1 MSKAKIIKTR
11 PLQSQ
16 LSIPDMSPL
25 LQRIYSARN
34 ITSVEELES
43 GLDKLASYK
52 LLKNIESA
60 TELLMDAVYSE
71 AKILIVGDFDADGAT
86 SCAVAVKALR
96 ALGHHNV
103 SYLVPNRFDYGYGLT
118 PEIVDVAA
126 KMGPDLIVTVDN
138 GIASMQGVQRAHEY
152 DIAVLV
158 TDHHLPGKVLPEA
171 EAIVN
176 PNQLGCNF
184 PSKNLAGVG
193 VIFYVMISLRQA
205 LRDSG
210 WFQEQGLKEPNLGV
224 LLDLVALGT
233 VADVVPLDH
242 NNRILVSQGIARIR
256 AGHVCPGIKALLKVS
271 NKKIESLVSADM
283 GFSIGPRLNAA
294 GRLDDMSRGI
304 ECLLAEDDQSA
315 LTMATEL
322 HELNKERRD
331 IEQDMKEQAEQVLAT
346 IITGTSQSDIPY
358 GISLYDAN
366 WHQGVIGILASRI
379 KEAWHRPVIIFANA
393 DTAENTIK
401 GSARSIK
408 GLHIRDALDLIAT
421 RNPELIITF
430 GGHAMAAGLTLKQEN
445 FEIFQEQFNS
455 VVEELVS
462 REDLEQVIY
471 TDGELPLSDITLENA
486 ELIQTASPW
495 GQAFPE
501 PVFAGEFEVKDY
513 RIVGE
518 KHLKLRVQ
526 SVEEGVINSDKSF
539 IDAIA
544 FSQAGNK
551 VVIDNAKVCMVYRL
565 SVNDYNGSKSVQL
578 MVEHIE

>member
-1 MSKAKIIKTR
+1 MSNAKIIKTR

-16 LSIPDMSPL
+16 LSVPDMSPL

-52 LLKNIESA
+52 RLKNIESA
-60 TELLMDAVYSE
+60 TELLMDALYSE

-118 PEIVDVAA
+118 PEIVEVAA
-126 KMGPDLIVTVDN
+126 KMTPDLIVTVDN
-138 GIASMQGVQRAHEY
+138 GISSIEGVQRAHEH

-176 PNQLGCNF
+176 PNQSGCHF

-205 LRDSG
+205 LRDSD

-315 LTMATEL
+315 LTIATQL
-322 HELNKERRD
+322 HELNKQRRD
-331 IEQDMKEQAEQVLAT
+331 IEQDMKVQAEEVLAT
-346 IITGTSQSDIPY
+346 IITGTSERDIPY
-358 GISLYDAN
+358 GISLYDAS

-379 KEAWHRPVIIFANA
+379 KETWHRPVIIFANA
-393 DTAENTIK
+393 DTAEETIK

-421 RNPELIITF
+421 RNPGLIITF
-430 GGHAMAAGLTLKQEN
+430 GGHAMAAGLSLKQAD
-445 FEIFQEQFNS
+445 FEKFQEQFNQ
-455 VVEELVS
+455 VVSELVS

-471 TDGELPLSDITLENA
+471 TDGELPLSELTLENA

-501 PVFAGEFEVKDY
+501 PVFEGEFEVKDH

-526 SVEEGVINSDKSF
+526 SVEDGVTNSDKSF

-544 FSQAGNK
+544 FSQADND
-551 VVIDNAKVCMVYRL
+551 VVIDNAKVRMVYRL
-565 SVNDYNGSKSVQL
+565 SVNDYNGAKSVQL